1 MKTDVRSQILP
12 AEAASAQAGTENG
25 LISYLVIWLSR
36 YLMETEVRKQKAEDR
51 KQKTEKQISY
61 LVISLFG
68 YLGEQG
74 ELVI

>member
-25 LISYLVIWLSR
+25 LISYLVI
-36 YLMETEVRKQKAEDR
+36 
-51 KQKTEKQISY
+51 
-61 LVISLFG
+61 SLFG